1 MNPTHESY
9 ADFDRM
15 FAEMR
20 DERIP
25 FTLYG
30 RRYSIPSELPA
41 ALVLE
46 LARREAEESLPPELL
61 VQAAERLFGREN
73 LKQWC
78 LHEDFTLTRLEKM
91 LEWAFGVCS
100 GGELQTPV
108 SEDDAAVSRPH
119 SPKN

>member
-15 FAEMR
+15 FAEMH
-20 DERIP
+20 DQRIP

-46 LARREAEESLPPELL
+46 LARREADKSLPPELL

-78 LHEDFTLTRLEKM
+78 QHEDFTLTRLEKM

-100 GGELQTPV
+100 GGELQAPV